1 MLIFNSIVYKLSHFI
16 NTNSQFTFYFCI
28 VHDINKHFPKEEQL
42 KLESQVCFPI
52 YSVSR
57 LITKAYQPHLDKIGI
72 TYPQYLVLLI
82 LWEND
87 SVKVGVITKKL
98 LLNTNTVSPLLKRM
112 EKLQLIERNKCGND
126 ERSLIISLTQHGL
139 KLKKQASKVPEK
151 ILEVLL
157 KSNIEL
163 SEVVQ
168 LKETLDQWI
177 EALKEQKK

>member
-1 MLIFNSIVYKLSHFI
+1 MTL
-16 NTNSQFTFYFCI
+16 YFCV

-57 LITKAYQPHLDKIGI
+57 LITKAYQPYLDKMGI

-82 LWEND
+82 LWDND
-87 SVKVGVITKKL
+87 SVTVSDITKKL

-112 EKLQLIERNKCGND
+112 EKSQLIERNKCRED
-126 ERSLIISLTQHGL
+126 ERSLIISLTEKGL
-139 KLKKQASKVPEK
+139 KLKDEASKVPEI
-151 ILEVLL
+151 ILKVLL
-157 KSNIEL
+157 ESQIKLPDVI
-163 SEVVQ
+163 Q

-177 EALKEQKK
+177 EALNKQKK